1 MTYQLIPVDNP
12 TAPPLAISARLRSQL
27 VYFMTPPDESH
38 VPPLQPNDYWIDAKH
53 SAQWF
58 ADGVFELVSPLDEE
72 HPTVIELSEEQEA
85 FMEWLTTH
93 HIQHI
98 RVQEVP

>member
-1 MTYQLIPVDNP
+1 MTYQLLPVDHA

-27 VYFMTPPDESH
+27 VYFMTPPDTPH
-38 VPPLQPNDYWIDAKH
+38 VPPLQPNDYWIDAEQ

-58 ADGVFELVSPLDEE
+58 ADGVFELVSPLDGEQR
-72 HPTVIELSEEQEA
+72 TVIELSEEQEM
-85 FMEWLTTH
+85 FLEWLTTH

-98 RVQEVP
+98 RVQEMP